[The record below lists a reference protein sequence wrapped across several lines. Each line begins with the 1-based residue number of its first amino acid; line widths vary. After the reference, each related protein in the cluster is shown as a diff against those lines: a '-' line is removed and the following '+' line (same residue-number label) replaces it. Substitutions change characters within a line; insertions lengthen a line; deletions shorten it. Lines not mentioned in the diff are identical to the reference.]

1 MKIEWANKTKIPFSH
16 VSAGQCFLD
25 EDDNVCLACEDGWAV
40 ILATGEMY
48 EMVDHGELMVKPDEH
63 MVKPISAKV
72 IVLEME

>member
-1 MKIEWANKTKIPFSH
+1 MKIEWANKTKIPFSR
-16 VSAGQCFLD
+16 VSPGQCFLD
-25 EDDNVCLACEDGWAV
+25 EDDNVCLACEEGWAA

-48 EMVDHGELMVKPDEH
+48 EIVDPDEH

>member
-1 MKIEWANKTKIPFSH
+1 MKIEFANKTKIPFSH
-16 VSAGQCFLD
+16 VSPGQCFLD
-25 EDDNVCLACEDGWAV
+25 EDDNVCLACEDSWTV

-48 EMVDHGELMVKPDEH
+48 EMVDPDEH